1 MEKHRRRT
9 DGQGTRRSEKQQLG
23 QNRMKEIWESIVDF
37 FESIGRARAA
47 AELTRLGKYDEARR
61 LFDKDKEVHP

>member
-23 QNRMKEIWESIVDF
+23 QDRMKEIWESIVDF

-61 LFDKDKEVHP
+61 LFDKDIEVHP

>member
-1 MEKHRRRT
+1 MEKHRRCT

-61 LFDKDKEVHP
+61 LFDKDTEVHP